1 MKYMLDTN
9 ICIFIMKK
17 SSEILKRKFSGISE
31 DAVCISSLT
40 FAELMHGIEKSE
52 RKAKNMRVLLAF
64 LKNIPI
70 ISFDSSAA
78 AIYGNV
84 RARLELMG
92 NKIGPIDTLIAG
104 HALSENL
111 TLVTNNTREF
121 ERVEGLKVED
131 WTK

>member
-78 AIYGNV
+78 AMYGNV
-84 RARLELMG
+84 MARLELKG

-111 TLVTNNTREF
+111 TLVPNNTREF

>member
-78 AIYGNV
+78 AMYGNV
-84 RARLELMG
+84 MARLELKG

-131 WTK
+131 WTR

>member
-9 ICIFIMKK
+9 ICIFIMKE
-17 SSEILKRKFSGISE
+17 SSEILKRKFSRISE
-31 DAVCISSLT
+31 DAVCISSIT
-40 FAELMHGIEKSE
+40 FAELMHGIEKSV
-52 RKAKNMRVLLAF
+52 RKANNMRVLFAF
-64 LKNIPI
+64 LRNIPI

-78 AIYGNV
+78 AMYGKV
-84 RARLELMG
+84 MASLESKG
-92 NKIGPIDTLIAG
+92 CKIGPIDTLIAG

-111 TLVTNNTREF
+111 TVVTNNTREF

>member
-78 AIYGNV
+78 AMYGNV
-84 RARLELMG
+84 MARLELKG

>member
-1 MKYMLDTN
+1 
-9 ICIFIMKK
+9 MKK

-78 AIYGNV
+78 AMYGNV
-84 RARLELMG
+84 MARLELKG